1 MKKALLFSA
10 SCAVLGLASASAPAQ
25 TLDYA
30 TFQDMFGEPVT
41 TSANGSPQRLSEVP
55 LNMEILTAEEIART
69 GARTVPEA
77 LRFLPGLTVRQ
88 SSFGQTE
95 VSIRGY
101 NQPSAERL
109 LVLVNGRQVYTDFF
123 GMVVWDNIP
132 VEMAEIKQIEVIKG
146 PNTALFG
153 FNATSGVVNI
163 ITYNPLYDDVR
174 EVTARLGT
182 STPGAFYE
190 GSGVATAKLGDA
202 WAAKV
207 SLGGYKADEEFAG
220 YPNSLTRDPKRAS
233 GSVDI
238 WGQVTDTIQVNFEV
252 TSNQNDRMEVI
263 PIRVY
268 ATGEQDVTSVR
279 GRIIADTDWGLIE
292 GDVYHNATIADFD
305 IETGVPY
312 LIHTHIENEITVA
325 RLTDTFEVGN
335 NHIFRLGG
343 EYRTASNIMEPLDAD
358 ELTYTI
364 GSAMGLWDWR
374 ATDKLRTS
382 VGVRYDHFALKP
394 GAGFGSGLGLEAV
407 FPLFGLTYP
416 IAREDM
422 HQTLDEYSYNIGAVY
437 QLTDRDTLR
446 VSTARGI
453 DLPSFV
459 ELGIQSAYP
468 VELPPAF
475 LFGGPETQTAVITN
489 YEIGWDRRIPQIDGL
504 LRTSVFYQYNDEM
517 QGVGSSFD
525 GPIALTGNLGDSEI
539 YGVELGLEGTFRK
552 NWDWFVNYSFS
563 QVDDSDLRNRNVSG
577 FTSFA
582 EYENSHSEHT
592 VNAHLGY
599 TADRWRA
606 DGFLQYTSG
615 FDEIGAVGYATIIP
629 PSAAA
634 LSDVDDAFVL
644 NANVAFDITDDITWS
659 VAGTSLLGNTEQ
671 TAYGE
676 AQTMVWTSLTWRF

>member
-238 WGQVTDTIQVNFEV
+238 WGQVTDTIQVNFEM
-252 TSNQNDRMEVI
+252 TSNQNDRLEGIALRI
-263 PIRVY
+263 PSRTEFD
-268 ATGEQDVTSVR
+268 ASSLR

-292 GDVYHNATIADFD
+292 GDVYHNRSVAGYFLYAQSPVAIPN
-305 IETGVPY
+305 E
-312 LIHTHIENEITVA
+312 LENSITVA
-325 RLTDTFEVGN
+325 KLTNTFEVGN
-335 NHIFRLGG
+335 NHIFRIGG
-343 EYRTASNIMEPLDAD
+343 EYRSADNIMKALDTD

-364 GSAMGLWDWR
+364 GSVMGLWDWR

-382 VGVRYDHFALKP
+382 VALRYDHFELEP
-394 GAGFGSGLGLEAV
+394 DPNFGSPFGINSQFVLED
-407 FPLFGLTYP
+407 Y
-416 IAREDM
+416 

-446 VSTARGI
+446 ASTARGV
-453 DLPSFV
+453 DLPSFTEFGFQAINTFV
-459 ELGIQSAYP
+459 GPPPVILLGNPGTQSAI
-468 VELPPAF
+468 V
-475 LFGGPETQTAVITN
+475 TN
-489 YEIGWDRRIPQIDGL
+489 YEIGWDRRVDAIDGF
-504 LRTSVFYQYNDEM
+504 LRTALFYQYNDEM
-517 QGVGSSFD
+517 QNMGSAFTTSFAFM
-525 GPIALTGNLGDSEI
+525 PTALYGNLGDSEI
-539 YGVELGLEGTFRK
+539 YGVELGLDGTFRDK
-552 NWDWFVNYSFS
+552 WAWGLNYAFS
-563 QVDDSDLRNRNVSG
+563 RVEDDLQKRDASG
-577 FTSFA
+577 FLTPVT
-582 EYENSHSEHT
+582 YEDSHSEHT

-615 FDEIGAVGYATIIP
+615 FDDFGVPGWHQLGP
-629 PSAAA
+629 PGRNQLVS
-634 LSDVDDAFVL
+634 VDDAFVL